1 MDVVLLF
8 FFLLVLLV
16 SFRLAGLFRR
26 HLFTYFVMVT
36 WVGDVGSVTLSLG
49 YFFSYAPSG

>member
-36 WVGDVGSVTLSLG
+36 WVGDVGSVALSLG